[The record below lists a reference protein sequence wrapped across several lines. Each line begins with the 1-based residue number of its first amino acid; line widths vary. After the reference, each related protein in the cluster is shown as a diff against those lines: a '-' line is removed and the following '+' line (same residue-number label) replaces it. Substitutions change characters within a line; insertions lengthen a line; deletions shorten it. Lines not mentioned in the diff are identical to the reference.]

1 MKPFDGAPIEE
12 VDSTWEIPPK
22 PFTPRRNVSTPAWEE
37 PMGTFFDIFELLSV
51 YTILSLTCAVAL
63 SLFSRATKRAYDER
77 ILTLG
82 W

>member
-1 MKPFDGAPIEE
+1 M
-12 VDSTWEIPPK
+12 
-22 PFTPRRNVSTPAWEE
+22 EE

-51 YTILSLTCAVAL
+51 YAILSLTCAVAL
-63 SLFSRATKRAYDER
+63 SLFSRATKRAYDDR

>member
-1 MKPFDGAPIEE
+1 
-12 VDSTWEIPPK
+12 
-22 PFTPRRNVSTPAWEE
+22 
-37 PMGTFFDIFELLSV
+37 MGTFFDIFELLSV